1 MKLKWLGHSSW
12 KLTIGEKII
21 YIDPYRGEYDEKATI
36 ILASHSHNDHCDS
49 SKIVLAYHEGTKIIA
64 PPGCAKNIANTGIKG
79 DISRFWGT
87 MKPGEMFEN
96 GDIIIEAVEAYN
108 VKRFR
113 EPGKPFHPKGLGVG
127 YVIHAEGKKVY
138 HVGDSDYIPE
148 MNEIKDI
155 DVLLI
160 PSGGTYTMD
169 NEDAAEA
176 TLAIH
181 PKVAMPM
188 HMWDTNPG
196 IYKKLV
202 ETSSDVKVVILQ
214 LGDTYEV

>member
-12 KLTIGEKII
+12 KLTTSGKII
-21 YIDPYRGEYDEKATI
+21 YIDPYRGEYDEKADL
-36 ILASHSHNDHCDS
+36 ILSTHSHNDHCDP
-49 SKIVLAYHEGTKIIA
+49 SKIVLAYHDGTEIIA
-64 PPGCAKNIANTGIKG
+64 PPECAKNIADTEIKG
-79 DISRFWGT
+79 DVSTFWKSL
-87 MKPGEMFEN
+87 KPGAKEEYD
-96 GDIIIEAVEAYN
+96 DIVIEAVEAYN

-127 YVIHAEGKKVY
+127 YVIHAEGKKIY

-148 MNEIKDI
+148 MNTLKDI

-160 PSGGTYTMD
+160 PTGGTYTMD

-176 TLAIH
+176 TVAMK
-181 PKVAMPM
+181 PKVAIPM
-188 HMWDTNPG
+188 HVWDTNPSV
-196 IYKKLV
+196 YKKLV
-202 ETSSDVKVVILQ
+202 ESNSDVKVVTLY